1 MTTHD
6 APAPPP
12 EGGRY
17 VVTLEGPDTRLLTE
31 YATRAEAVL
40 AIEQEVD
47 RLQAA
52 GATIAG
58 DLASGYVARWRQRG
72 QHVSLRITLGQVQ

>member
-1 MTTHD
+1 MTAHN
-6 APAPPP
+6 AAAPPP
-12 EGGRY
+12 ASGRY
-17 VVTLEGPDTRLLTE
+17 VVTLEGPDTRVLTE

-40 AIEQEVD
+40 AIEGQVD

-58 DLASGYVARWRQRG
+58 DLASGYVARWWERG
-72 QHVSLRITLGQVQ
+72 HAVSMRITLGEVQ